1 MECLIFNN
9 NGFVFFDAMLNV
21 HKTFFAI
28 FELAKHVYRHV

>member
-9 NGFVFFDAMLNV
+9 NGFVFFGALLNV
-21 HKTFFAI
+21 HKTFLAI